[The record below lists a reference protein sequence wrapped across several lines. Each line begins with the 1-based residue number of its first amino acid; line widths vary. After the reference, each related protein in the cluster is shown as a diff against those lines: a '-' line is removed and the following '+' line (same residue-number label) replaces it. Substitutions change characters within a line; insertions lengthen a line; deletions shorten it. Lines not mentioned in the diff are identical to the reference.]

1 MDVLAMLSQE
11 PLDPTSDVPL
21 YQQLRSRLL
30 QVIASHSLDENTPLP
45 TEVAIAEALHL
56 SRGTVRRCFEELV
69 REGRVVRRR
78 GHGTYVNHGQQAKRG
93 DATFNYTAEIQSLGK
108 TPSSKV
114 FGFRQ
119 MIARHTLV
127 QKLNVP
133 AGEPVWEVRRI
144 RYANDDPMQYA
155 TAYVP
160 VHYCPDLTR
169 QDAEQ
174 SLYAAI
180 ARQSGAMPA
189 KAVEFYEAISLD
201 AKEAAALQVPCGAAA
216 IRIMRTTYEQHG
228 NIMETSIITC
238 RGDLNRFLVT
248 MDGGKATFQKVLS

>member
-1 MDVLAMLSQE
+1 MDVLAMISQE
-11 PLDPTSDVPL
+11 PIDPDSDLPL
-21 YQQLRSRLL
+21 YQQLRGRLL
-30 QVIASHSLDENTPLP
+30 QVIASHSLDESTPLP

-69 REGRVVRRR
+69 REGWVVRRR
-78 GHGTYVNHGQQAKRG
+78 GHGTYVNHGRQGRRR

-114 FGFRQ
+114 FGFRTVLAQ
-119 MIARHTLV
+119 PSLMQR
-127 QKLNVP
+127 LNVP
-133 AGEPVWEVRRI
+133 MGEPVWEVRRI
-144 RYANDDPMQYA
+144 RYADDDPMQYA

-160 VHYCPDLTR
+160 VRYCPDLTR
-169 QDAEQ
+169 KDAEQ

-189 KAVEFYEAISLD
+189 KAVELYEAISLD
-201 AKEAAALQVPCGAAA
+201 AKEAMALQVPCGAAA

-228 NIMETSIITC
+228 GTMETSIITC
-238 RGDLNRFLVT
+238 RGDLNRLLVT
-248 MDGGKATFQKVLS
+248 IEDGKSSFQKMLS